1 MKRIVKFPLAIVGI
15 LALYVILS
23 FIALIVVAA

>member
-1 MKRIVKFPLAIVGI
+1 MKRIVKFALAIVGI
-15 LALYVILS
+15 LALYVVLS

>member
-1 MKRIVKFPLAIVGI
+1 MKRTVKFALAIVGI
-15 LALYVILS
+15 LALYVILR